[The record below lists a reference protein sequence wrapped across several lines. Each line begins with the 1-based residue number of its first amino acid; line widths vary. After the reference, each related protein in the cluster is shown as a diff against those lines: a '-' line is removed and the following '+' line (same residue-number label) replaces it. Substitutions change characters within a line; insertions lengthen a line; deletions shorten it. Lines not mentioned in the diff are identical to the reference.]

1 VTHARGRAWYDT
13 APVRAFALLTLL
25 TLTSP
30 TAAQTVLRMAT
41 PIPDGT
47 VWAREIHGL
56 AREIEDRSHGQVRL
70 KVYYSGIAGDEME
83 VADRIERDQLDGAFS
98 GGMLCIR
105 LAPSMRVMRVL
116 GLFQGRDELAYVLGR
131 LKPVIDEEF
140 RKSGFV
146 NLGLVGVGPELIF
159 SRKPI
164 ATLAE
169 LKTTRLWSWN
179 ADNTLGP
186 ELRRLGFATLPATL
200 PQAARLYDEGQV
212 DGFVAAP
219 AAALAFQ
226 WSAQAH
232 YLLPLRLASLDACTI
247 ISNRFFDPLPLETQQ
262 IIRTA
267 AARAIA
273 HLDDAVRAQDE
284 ELLSG
289 LFARQGIH
297 TTPVP
302 PVLRAQFFDEARAA
316 RDKLGATMVAPAL
329 LDRVLSLLADYRA
342 EHRAPG
348 AD

>member
-1 VTHARGRAWYDT
+1 M
-13 APVRAFALLTLL
+13 RAFALLTLV

-30 TAAQTVLRMAT
+30 AAAQTVLRMAT

-47 VWAREIHGL
+47 VWAREIHSL
-56 AREIEDRSHGQVRL
+56 ARDIEERTRGQVRL
-70 KVYYSGIAGDEME
+70 KVYFSGIAGDEVE
-83 VADRIERDQLDGAFS
+83 VGERIARDQLDGAFS
-98 GGMLCIR
+98 GGMLCMR

-116 GLFQGRDELAYVLGR
+116 GLFQGREELGYVLGR
-131 LKPVIDEEF
+131 LKQVIDDEF

-146 NLGLVGVGPELIF
+146 NLGLVGVGPELVF
-159 SRKPI
+159 SRAPI
-164 ATLAE
+164 ETLPQ
-169 LKTTRLWSWN
+169 LKAAKLWIWSS
-179 ADNTLGP
+179 DNTLGP
-186 ELRRLGFATLPATL
+186 ELSRLGFAMIPASLPAAT
-200 PQAARLYDEGQV
+200 RLYDEGHV

-232 YLLPLRLASLDACTI
+232 YLLPLRLASLDACAI
-247 ISNRFFDPLPLETQQ
+247 ISNRAFDPLPLEFQQ
-262 IIRTA
+262 VIRQA
-267 AARAIA
+267 SARAIA

-284 ELLSG
+284 ELLNG
-289 LFARQGIH
+289 LFARQGVH
-297 TTPVP
+297 TTAVP

-316 RDKLGATMVAPAL
+316 RDKMGAATIPAPL